1 MSPQCYTK
9 VTHNVRVEAISLPV
23 AALRGAE
30 ERKNFDPATAR
41 LDEGSTV
48 IPHWHFLTF
57 L

>member
-1 MSPQCYTK
+1 VSPQCYTK